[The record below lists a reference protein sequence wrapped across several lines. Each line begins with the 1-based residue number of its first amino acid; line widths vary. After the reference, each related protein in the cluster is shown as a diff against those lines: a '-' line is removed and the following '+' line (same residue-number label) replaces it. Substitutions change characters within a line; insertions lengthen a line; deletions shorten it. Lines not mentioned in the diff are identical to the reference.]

1 MITRDQVEELFDAV
15 RKGAT
20 WSPDEICLWGYFF
33 TDPDRA
39 KLARAGRVL
48 AGLGYHV
55 VEILDPDDDDD
66 DDEEERGRFF
76 LHVEREEHHTVDTL
90 DRRNAELYLLAEELG
105 LEGYDGMDVGPR
117 RPG

>member
-33 TDPDRA
+33 TDADRD
-39 KLARAGRVL
+39 KLTRAGRLL
-48 AGLGYHV
+48 AGLGYRM
-55 VEILDPDDDDD
+55 VEILEPGD
-66 DDEEERGRFF
+66 DDEDRGLFF

-90 DRRNAELYLLAEELG
+90 DRRNAELYLLADELG
-105 LEGYDGMDVGPR
+105 LESYDGMDVGPR

>member
-33 TDPDRA
+33 TDPDRE
-39 KLARAGRVL
+39 KLTRAGRAL
-48 AGLGYHV
+48 AGLGYRM
-55 VEILDPDDDDD
+55 VEILEPDDDDED
-66 DDEEERGRFF
+66 RGLFF
-76 LHVEREEHHTVDTL
+76 LHVEREERHTVDSL
-90 DRRNAELYLLAEELG
+90 DRRNAELYLLADELG
-105 LEGYDGMDVGPR
+105 LESYDGMDVGPR